1 MYSKIE
7 REIRGKDK
15 TLGFGYAHFYVGMIY
30 TWLFLAPFVSP
41 VLMRETAKENP
52 DKRKVSSPHQP
63 VSRKWKRERAETRIE
78 MKREGQEQK
87 CSVVRKAE

>member
-1 MYSKIE
+1 MYLKIE

-63 VSRKWKRERAETRIE
+63 VSRKWKREREPRHE
-78 MKREGQEQK
+78 
-87 CSVVRKAE
+87 